1 MRKRTSGLDGEEGEE
16 DGVMRKGDLAKLV
29 RFAYRAFNK
38 DLLPSE
44 EKGIFSAWWELLKD
58 LPYEETRKELTTLCT
73 LQKYMPNPGGLRRAY
88 FNTRK
93 INPPPTPQQMW
104 GYLQD
109 VIKSK
114 HSGVQLK
121 HPKGIAEHECV
132 KNTIEELGAA
142 AFTMNTNGDRNF
154 VLEAYARH
162 VLAWDSLALTVVE
175 RNDPDDET

>member
-1 MRKRTSGLDGEEGEE
+1 MNKQELST
-16 DGVMRKGDLAKLV
+16 LV

-44 EKGIFSAWWELLKD
+44 EKGLYAAWWHLLKD

-73 LQKYMPNPGGLRRAY
+73 LQKYMPNPGGLRRQY

-93 INPPPTPQQMW
+93 VNPPPTPQQMW

-109 VIKSK
+109 VIRSK
-114 HSGVQLK
+114 HSGVTLN
-121 HPKGIAEHECV
+121 HPKEIAEHECV
-132 KNTIEELGAA
+132 QKTIAELGAA

-154 VLEAYARH
+154 VLEAYTRH
-162 VLAWDSLALTVVE
+162 VREWDSLALTVVE
-175 RNDPDDET
+175 RNDSDDEA